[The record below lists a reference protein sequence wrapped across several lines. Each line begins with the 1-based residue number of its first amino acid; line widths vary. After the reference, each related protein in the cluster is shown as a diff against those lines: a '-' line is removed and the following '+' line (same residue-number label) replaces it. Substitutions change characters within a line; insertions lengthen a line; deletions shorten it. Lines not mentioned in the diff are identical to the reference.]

1 MKVNK
6 KESARSTYS
15 FRHRIFLIVALI
27 FISFIL
33 IITWLSSY
41 FTNILRE
48 KSYNN
53 IKDTLQLYN
62 NQLSENLED
71 IDIYLFEMNYN
82 SSDISMINT
91 QKDVSKVYN
100 NIMRVKDLLDYSLP
114 SFSEIGGIFV
124 YAPRNDTYI
133 QSYKQT
139 ENAPVSNYIRDY
151 LRKLNSGGAMDQVNT
166 DTWFSQEVKNS
177 YYLIRIIK
185 IDNSYIGTWA
195 NVDELTSTFQSV
207 SDLKGNVMYVDS
219 NGMPLSENEFSNY
232 TFNLEPNLNNYTIFK
247 PEDGDKSLMVTSEIT
262 YCDYYLVALIPLK
275 NIDVDLYTIYEA
287 FIILILVIIV
297 LVISLI
303 ISVNKFLSK
312 PILLLENAATS
323 IRSGNFDTKVPSDNS
338 NCKEII
344 QIDTAFNNMIEEIQ
358 ELRIDVYEEKISKSQ
373 IELQYLKSQIA
384 PHFLI
389 NCLFSISSLADSNS
403 ENHEIL
409 QKMVATL
416 SDHLRY
422 TLSDRTKVPLEEE
435 LSYIYNYMEL
445 TKLRFPG
452 FLTYI
457 SKIAPETK
465 DASVFPLILLMFTE
479 NTIKYNMVMGEP
491 LLVSITSEMMIKNE
505 EKWIHIIHID
515 SGDGFDSDTL
525 ADLSEGPNHTSTH
538 QDGRHLGIRNVAK
551 RLELVYGD
559 TATIRFSNEP
569 GSGARIDIEIPY
581 ATFS

>member
-1 MKVNK
+1 MKVKNN
-6 KESARSTYS
+6 ESVRLTYS

-27 FISFIL
+27 FISFLL
-33 IITWLSSY
+33 IIGWLSSY
-41 FTNILRE
+41 FTTILRE

-91 QKDVSKVYN
+91 QKDVSRVYN

-151 LRKLNSGGAMDQVNT
+151 LRKLNSGGEMDQVNT
-166 DTWFSQEVKNS
+166 DTWFSQEVKSS

-195 NVDELTSTFQSV
+195 NVNELTSTFQSV

-232 TFNLEPNLNNYTIFK
+232 TFNIEANLNNYSIFK
-247 PEDGDKSLMVTSEIT
+247 PKDGVKCLMVTNEIN

-275 NIDVDLYTIYEA
+275 NIDIDLYAIYEV
-287 FIILILVIIV
+287 FFILILVIVV
-297 LVISLI
+297 LVISLM

-323 IRSGNFDTKVPSDNS
+323 IHAGNFDTKVPADDS
-338 NCKEII
+338 NCREII
-344 QIDTAFNNMIEEIQ
+344 QIDTAFNNMIDEIQ
-358 ELRIDVYEEKISKSQ
+358 NLRIDVYEEKISKSQ

-435 LSYIYNYMEL
+435 LSHIYNYIEL

-452 FLTYI
+452 YLTYTA
-457 SKIAPETK
+457 KIAPETK
-465 DASVFPLILLMFTE
+465 DASVFPLILLMLTE

-491 LLVSITSEMMIKNE
+491 LLVSITSEMIVENGEPWVHM
-505 EKWIHIIHID
+505 IHID

-525 ADLSEGPNHTSTH
+525 TALSDSLDRNSSHL
-538 QDGRHLGIRNVAK
+538 DGRHLGIRNVAK
-551 RLELVYGD
+551 RLELVHGEA
-559 TATIRFSNEP
+559 ATIHFSNEP
-569 GSGARIDIEIPY
+569 GLGARIDIEIPY
-581 ATFS
+581 ASFS